1 MLAPWQWYLLPEFD
15 VIVPPRSRAL
25 QLLNEKSPK
34 LALELCRTTVEDPK
48 TGENVRAIDLYLD
61 GKEKWFRK
69 AWGPLVEKLSQRMAY
84 AQAERLAYKLLERD
98 ILDPST

>member
-1 MLAPWQWYLLPEFD
+1 M
-15 VIVPPRSRAL
+15 IVPPRSRAL
-25 QLLNEKSPK
+25 QLLNEKNPK
-34 LALELCRTTVEDPK
+34 FALELCRTTVEDPK
-48 TGENVRAIDLYLD
+48 TGEKVRAIDWYLD

-69 AWGPLVEKLSQRMAY
+69 AWSPMVEKLSKRMSH